1 MPNGGLAAA
10 LLMAPL
16 AHAEFQNGGFEQDWT
31 GWEAPVP
38 LRRPTTDMAT
48 FGPGSSPHFY
58 GTLFQ
63 KATQV
68 AAEPIAYKGSGD
80 AAKDMLAGRIDYMFD
95 SMTTA
100 IANVKAEKLVAL
112 AITSPQ
118 RSPLLPDVPTLKE
131 LGYGAA
137 DVNFWLTLQVPA
149 KTPTE
154 MVAALRQAVSKAV
167 QDPEYKHNVAA
178 RGVENLYVA
187 PERLD
192 AFFVSETKK
201 WRDTALSIGIKP
213 E

>member
-1 MPNGGLAAA
+1 MDVQPNA
-10 LLMAPL
+10 LTI
-16 AHAEFQNGGFEQDWT
+16 G
-31 GWEAPVP
+31 
-38 LRRPTTDMAT
+38 
-48 FGPGSSPHFY
+48 
-58 GTLFQ
+58 
-63 KATQV
+63 
-68 AAEPIAYKGSGD
+68 
-80 AAKDMLAGRIDYMFD
+80 
-95 SMTTA
+95 
-100 IANVKAEKLVAL
+100 AL
-112 AITSPQ
+112 AKAGGVTVEAVRFYQ
-118 RSPLLPDVPTLKE
+118 RRGLLHEPDRPY
-131 LGYGAA
+131 GSIRRYGAA

-149 KTPTE
+149 KTPPE

>member
-1 MPNGGLAAA
+1 MY
-10 LLMAPL
+10 
-16 AHAEFQNGGFEQDWT
+16 
-31 GWEAPVP
+31 
-38 LRRPTTDMAT
+38 RP
-48 FGPGSSPHFY
+48 
-58 GTLFQ
+58 
-63 KATQV
+63 
-68 AAEPIAYKGSGD
+68 
-80 AAKDMLAGRIDYMFD
+80 R
-95 SMTTA
+95 
-100 IANVKAEKLVAL
+100 
-112 AITSPQ
+112 
-118 RSPLLPDVPTLKE
+118 LKE

-149 KTPTE
+149 KTPPE